1 MVTPEYNYK
10 QNFDTGSAHKR
21 EHKQKQKPNLD
32 EMVYNWIKLGYTSI
46 EELVKLKNDFELDI
60 QDVVE
65 TLKRLQKYELIK
77 ITKDE
82 VTLNGVYEL

>member
-1 MVTPEYNYK
+1 MVTQQFNYRPH
-10 QNFDTGSAHKR
+10 TGY
-21 EHKQKQKPNLD
+21 EEKPNLD

-82 VTLNGVYEL
+82 VKLNGVYDL